1 MLNSMDEKKKGGKKV
16 DPTLYSHDDGVVN
29 LKEPPGKLQATQAET
44 DEEMLQ
50 VIVTRILLGSYF
62 SISRGVLADTVPKAV
77 MHFLVNSVGRGLQQ
91 HLIQS
96 LYHPNIVPSLL
107 MEHPETEAKRQAAK
121 AKLSALSSAASA
133 MGSMPADLAAAGAEA
148 AESALT
154 RLLCMINMIHKLK
167 TTSRRDE
174 TSLIAIARGA
184 SPRVPRTRASR

>member
-1 MLNSMDEKKKGGKKV
+1 
-16 DPTLYSHDDGVVN
+16 
-29 LKEPPGKLQATQAET
+29 
-44 DEEMLQ
+44 
-50 VIVTRILLGSYF
+50 
-62 SISRGVLADTVPKAV
+62 

-121 AKLSALSSAASA
+121 AKLSALEFRCERHGVHARGSS
-133 MGSMPADLAAAGAEA
+133 PPRRPKPL
-148 AESALT
+148 ESALT
-154 RLLCMINMIHKLK
+154 RLACMINMIHKLK
-167 TTSRRDE
+167 TTSRRNE